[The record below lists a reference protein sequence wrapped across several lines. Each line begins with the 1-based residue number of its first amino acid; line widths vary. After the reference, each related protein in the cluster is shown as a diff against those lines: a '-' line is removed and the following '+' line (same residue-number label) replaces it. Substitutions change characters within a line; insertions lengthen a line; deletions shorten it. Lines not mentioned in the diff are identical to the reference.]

1 MKSLKGNED
10 FLCINQRVNIFDI
23 IGCKEEQASQII
35 AWLLNPREAHGFGNR
50 FFEAMINAASSHSQL
65 FGYKYNE
72 RQVETSRRQKQKLLD
87 AYKDVIV
94 QTEYCVEK
102 QCKDK
107 EGRVDILLCLEDAK
121 ALFVIENKYGSQEH
135 GTQTK
140 KYFRHFSK
148 AQYHNYTVFYIYLD
162 VKKYFEM
169 DAFELSDNEEHWYF
183 LGYDWIIDFLKK
195 NESQECVSKIIK
207 DIIIEFDDDHE
218 YEKYFQPF
226 YTQTK
231 TLFSKYKE
239 DLRHYKNPYPY
250 LPSSPKKS
258 NKQFALYNDFYSV
271 LSECSNWDNLIDK
284 FKNSGYLVDNHG
296 DNFINI
302 TLKNIDDKYR
312 EFNKNKKTKKWW
324 PFYINITYHKPKDDE
339 KGKAYLGIKLICTNE
354 YINDDK
360 KMRSVQKKLKEIFD
374 DNKIKNKIEQK
385 IVPFK
390 SGETIKQFFLKKVI
404 KEDFDFS
411 EKKMSELCT
420 TVNKD
425 FTDKMNK
432 MDEIFFPKKD
442 ISE

>member
-1 MKSLKGNED
+1 MKTLKGNED
-10 FLCINQRVNIFDI
+10 FLRINQKVNIFDI
-23 IGCKEEQASQII
+23 VSCKEEQASQII
-35 AWLLNPREAHGFGNR
+35 AWLLNPREAHGFGNH
-50 FFEAMINAASSHSQL
+50 FFKAMLNELKDKNIKIFKGTNEVKNKNKEKDLLIRDWQK
-65 FGYKYNE
+65 KYHNIII
-72 RQVETSRRQKQKLLD
+72 QK
-87 AYKDVIV
+87 
-94 QTEYCVEK
+94 EYCINSK
-102 QCKDK
+102 CKD
-107 EGRVDILLCLEDAK
+107 ENGRIDILLCSEDAK
-121 ALFVIENKYGSQEH
+121 TLFVIENKYGAKEH
-135 GTQTK
+135 NKQTK
-140 KYFRHFSK
+140 IYYDYFSK
-148 AQYHNYTVFYIYLD
+148 YKKYNICYIYLD
-162 VKKYFEM
+162 INGYYEDDEK
-169 DAFELSDNEEHWYF
+169 ELTDSEHWNIIN
-183 LGYDWIIDFLKK
+183 YDWIVDFLKE
-195 NESQECVSKIIK
+195 NLTGSYVDKIIR
-207 DIIIEFDDDHE
+207 DIYIEFTGNYDEEPYFDRFFNQKTKLYKDYKDDISN
-218 YEKYFQPF
+218 YENPF
-226 YTQTK
+226 
-231 TLFSKYKE
+231 
-239 DLRHYKNPYPY
+239 PYHPGY
-250 LPSSPKKS
+250 SDEEKF
-258 NKQFALYNDFYSV
+258 QFALYNDFYSV

-284 FKNSGYLVDNHG
+284 FKSSGYLVDNHG

-302 TLKNIDDKYR
+302 TLKNVDNKYR

-339 KGKAYLGIKLICTNE
+339 KGKAYLEIKLICTNE

-432 MDEIFFPKKD
+432 MDVIFFPKND